1 MAYYVYIIYSKSL
14 NKFYIGSTQDLED
27 RLKQHNAGRSR
38 YTKPGIPWVIVYKET
53 YQSRT
58 SAYNREKEIK
68 ARKSREYIQD
78 LIEGIGY

>member
-14 NKFYIGSTQDLED
+14 DKFYIGSTQDLED
-27 RLKQHNAGRSR
+27 RLKRHNSGRSR

-58 SAYNREKEIK
+58 SACNREKEIK